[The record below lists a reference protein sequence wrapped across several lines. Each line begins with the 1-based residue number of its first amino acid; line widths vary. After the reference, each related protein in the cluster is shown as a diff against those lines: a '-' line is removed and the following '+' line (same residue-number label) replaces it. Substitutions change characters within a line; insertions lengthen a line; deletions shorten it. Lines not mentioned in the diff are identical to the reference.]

1 METHN
6 KMEYPLEL
14 QISVVRDVLVEDLTI
29 SDAAAKYEVSE
40 VSVRQWVQD
49 KDLSVYA
56 YLEPDEVRTL
66 VQLTP
71 PGGLNPSTAFSVYT
85 LAISTKISSAD
96 AFELCQQFG
105 VSLDDIVAYGKSIV
119 QTRTIA
125 LRNKEQKAAALRK
138 RAAELERLNQEAAEL
153 KAQLSEAK
161 ALAAEKDEMINFLK
175 KLRSAMK
182 V

>member
-1 METHN
+1 METRN

-14 QISVVRDVLVEDLTI
+14 QISVVRDVLVEDITI
-29 SDAAAKYEVSE
+29 SDAAAKYEVKE
-40 VSVRQWVQD
+40 EAVRQWIQD

-85 LAISTKISSAD
+85 LAISPKISSAD
-96 AFELCQQFG
+96 ASELCQQFG
-105 VSLDDIVAYGKSIV
+105 VTLDDLVAYGKNIE
-119 QTRTIA
+119 QIRTTA

-175 KLRSAMK
+175 KLRAAMK